1 LAPHPCPWLAAKSVN
16 TLTLEKVAGFYQ
28 QLEPF
33 SNYDMQ
39 FHNAKSHA
47 ATAQFNSYAS
57 FPQPGTTTRFFNYK
71 YDVVPPSPARNTAGP
86 YNFIF
91 AH

>member
-1 LAPHPCPWLAAKSVN
+1 VPGWRRIQNSVN
-16 TLTLEKVAGFYQ
+16 TLTLENVAGFYQ
-28 QLEPF
+28 QLEHF

-47 ATAQFNSYAS
+47 ATAQFK
-57 FPQPGTTTRFFNYK
+57 GDRHRKRRTGFFNYK
-71 YDVVPPSPARNTAGP
+71 YDGVPPSAARNTAGP